1 MIPSCQRCY
10 GPSVKIYCPHCQK
23 KVDQLKHSWDAMI
36 LDFSD
41 ELASRMKAAF
51 QGLEDKPFYP
61 IPIELAVNAVVGMSE
76 EDQAFYLSNLKQIY
90 EELVRPQPG
99 EFPTEEELR
108 EDDGDR
114 KFHALRDE
122 GRL

>member
-1 MIPSCQRCY
+1 MPLCRRCNES
-10 GPSVKIYCPHCQK
+10 SVKALCPHCRG

-36 LDFSD
+36 LDLSD
-41 ELASRMKAAF
+41 ELASHMKTAF
-51 QGLEDKPFYP
+51 RGLEDKPFYP

-108 EDDGDR
+108 ETEGDR